1 MKVSTREVD
10 EAITN
15 ALMELAGNE
24 PGSGRQDPRSIK
36 PSFSCQ
42 VERGVQ
48 IG

>member
-24 PGSGRQDPRSIK
+24 LGRQDPRSIK

-42 VERGVQ
+42 VERGVP

>member
-24 PGSGRQDPRSIK
+24 PGRQDPRSSR
-36 PSFSCQ
+36 PSFSCH
-42 VERGVQ
+42 VESGVPMM
-48 IG
+48 G